1 VDASLLATAAHKTE
15 AAGGAEIAMQI
26 RFDVP
31 GTDEPMPMTGSGV
44 VDAAGQRGRMT
55 MNMPGV
61 GEIEMVTNRLTAYVQ
76 SDLFGTAFGGKE
88 WMKIDMKR
96 ATEGL
101 GIDMDPLQQMGQGPS
116 DQLRMLEQVSDE
128 VTEEGRE
135 TVVGVE
141 TTHYRAT
148 IDPRKYPGED
158 LDKLIELMGQSEFP
172 MDVWIDDEQRVRR
185 MEWEQS
191 FDQSGIEAHGELVM
205 EYVRFGVPVDIDI
218 PDEDDVFDMT
228 EITGQTLD
236 QLN

>member
-1 VDASLLATAAHKTE
+1 
-15 AAGGAEIAMQI
+15 
-26 RFDVP
+26 
-31 GTDEPMPMTGSGV
+31 
-44 VDAAGQRGRMT
+44 MT
-55 MNMPGV
+55 MNLPGV
-61 GEIEMVTNRLTAYVQ
+61 GEMEMVTNGLTAYVH

-101 GIDMDPLQQMGQGPS
+101 GIDVDSLQQMGQGPS

-148 IDPRKYPGED
+148 IDLRKYAGQD

-191 FDQSGIEAHGELVM
+191 FDQGGIEAHGELVM

-218 PDEDDVFDMT
+218 PAEDDVFDMT